1 MAFLARHHRVASNQ
15 RKSRDVVIERRYAA
29 PIVLAMASL
38 TTNADLAAV
47 PIILA
52 MARHTSCREL
62 VAVEIASVAGIALD
76 LRMCG
81 P

>member
-29 PIVLAMASL
+29 PIVLAMAAL
-38 TTNADLAAV
+38 TANAELAAV

-52 MARHTSCREL
+52 MARHTCCREL
-62 VAVEIASVAGIALD
+62 VAIEIAIVAHIALG

>member
-1 MAFLARHHRVASNQ
+1 MAFLARHDGVASDQ
-15 RKSRDVVIERRYAA
+15 RKSRDIVIERCYAA

-38 TTNADLAAV
+38 TTNAKLAVV
-47 PIILA
+47 PIVLA
-52 MARHTSCREL
+52 MARYTRCRQL
-62 VAVEIASVAGIALD
+62 VAIEIASVAHIALD